1 MVLERLLGLDPS
13 PCARSLAWS
22 TLSLQ
27 LALYKTGKNNSYFS
41 YVLKTTNQIV
51 AWNKS
56 SARHLCPRF
65 ELFSFSCLS
74 GVGGSAVCVCGGGGS
89 SSRKVAR
96 QGLWESCQ
104 PPTSPLAQDPL
115 QSGGRVLHLNH
126 LRAEVSPYWDLT
138 DRAVGPFLGAQNL
151 LPHSRQ
157 PRTRHM
163 S

>member
-1 MVLERLLGLDPS
+1 MVLEHLLGLDPS

-27 LALYKTGKNNSYFS
+27 LALYKTGKHNSYFS

-74 GVGGSAVCVCGGGGS
+74 GVGGSTVGGAVLFKKGCKARTLGGLS
-89 SSRKVAR
+89 ATH
-96 QGLWESCQ
+96 LT
-104 PPTSPLAQDPL
+104 PAQDPL

-126 LRAEVSPYWDLT
+126 LRAEVSPCWDLT
-138 DRAVGPFLGAQNL
+138 DRAVGPFWV
-151 LPHSRQ
+151 
-157 PRTRHM
+157 PRTYFPIAD
-163 S
+163 SPAQGT